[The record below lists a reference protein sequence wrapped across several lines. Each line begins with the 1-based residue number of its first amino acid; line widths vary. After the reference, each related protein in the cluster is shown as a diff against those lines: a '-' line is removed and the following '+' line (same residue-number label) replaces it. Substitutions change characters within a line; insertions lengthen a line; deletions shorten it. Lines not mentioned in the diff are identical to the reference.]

1 MYVLSREGVG
11 SGAWRSLVA
20 HLLWEQG
27 VASSNLAA
35 PTIAAELW
43 RRKIMV
49 ARIYKPAKTA
59 MQQGK
64 AGTRDWV
71 LVYEPQSP
79 RVIEP
84 LMGWTSSDDTR
95 SQICMRFESLDEAV
109 AYATRHGI
117 PFRIDEPA
125 KTELKPKSYA
135 ENFKYGRVGLW
146 TH

>member
-1 MYVLSREGVG
+1 M
-11 SGAWRSLVA
+11 
-20 HLLWEQG
+20 
-27 VASSNLAA
+27 
-35 PTIAAELW
+35 T
-43 RRKIMV
+43 
-49 ARIYKPAKTA
+49 ARIFKPAMTA

-84 LMGWTSSDDTR
+84 LMGWTSSDDMR
-95 SQICMRFESLDEAV
+95 SQIRMRFESLEEAV

-117 PFRIDEPA
+117 PFRIDEPPQ
-125 KTELKPKSYA
+125 TELKPKSYA
-135 ENFKYGRVGLW
+135 ENFKFGRVDRW